1 MLLYFESIRCMP
13 IRYCILV
20 LYLYLLS
27 STVTKMGVLHFLS
40 SMVCQNGCFAFAE
53 LMVCQN

>member
-1 MLLYFESIRCMP
+1 
-13 IRYCILV
+13 
-20 LYLYLLS
+20 
-27 STVTKMGVLHFLS
+27 MGVLHFLS